1 MYSENSKRIG
11 IKFKDL
17 KIKYTFVLSIKFIN
31 LQRNQLNTQ
40 NFEKKFFTM
49 KKLLLSTLMIGAL
62 TLGVNAQTDYNK
74 WSLEVNGGFNKPT
87 APLTA
92 GYLSPSLNL
101 GHADLGVRYM
111 FNEKF
116 GAKLDYGFGSF
127 SESEGNSP
135 SFSTNYWRLNL
146 QGVANLGRIMNWETF
161 SRRVNLLGHFGDGL
175 GQVNPQENANANF
188 NDNVYNFIVG
198 FTGQVKLSERVAL
211 NADISTIMNGR
222 QTTSF
227 DGASN
232 INPGTMA
239 NPSTNNGYYGPNA
252 VWWTGTLGLSFYLGS
267 KDTHADWYIAADKYA
282 TKEELAS
289 QIGEIKDML
298 KDSDGDGVPDYLDK
312 EPNTPAGA
320 RVDSHGRTLDSDGD
334 GIPDHLDK
342 CPFAPG
348 PASNNG
354 CPVEEVKEVDYFKK
368 AINEG
373 YVNVYFAFDSAKPL
387 GYSASSVNY
396 VANFLKRNPGVS
408 VEIKGYA
415 DELGPEDYNM
425 KLSERRAKGVHD
437 QLVAAGIDASR
448 LTYKGYGED
457 TSVDKQSADAR
468 QLARRT
474 SFEVK

>member
-1 MYSENSKRIG
+1 
-11 IKFKDL
+11 
-17 KIKYTFVLSIKFIN
+17 
-31 LQRNQLNTQ
+31 
-40 NFEKKFFTM
+40 M
-49 KKLLLSTLMIGAL
+49 KKLLLSTLMAGAL
-62 TLGVNAQTDYNK
+62 AFGANAQDDFNK
-74 WSLEVNGGFNKPT
+74 WSIEVNGGFNKPM
-87 APLTA
+87 APITP
-92 GYLSPSLNL
+92 GFLSPTLNI

-127 SESEGNSP
+127 SETSGESP

-146 QGVANLGRIMNWETF
+146 QGIANLGRIMNWESF
-161 SRRVNLLGHFGDGL
+161 SRRLGLLGHFGSGI
-175 GQVNPQENANANF
+175 GQVIPQENGNAGF

-198 FTGQVKLSERVAL
+198 LTPQVKLSERVAL
-211 NADISTIMNGR
+211 VGDISTIINGR

-232 INPGTMA
+232 ITMQS
-239 NPSTNNGYYGPNA
+239 NTGYYGANG
-252 VWWTGTLGLSFYLGS
+252 VWWTGTLGLQFYLGGKS
-267 KDTHADWYIAADKYA
+267 THADWYIAADKYA
-282 TKEELAS
+282 TKAELAQ

-320 RVDSHGRTLDSDGD
+320 RVDSHGRTMDSDGD
-334 GIPDHLDK
+334 GLPDHLDK

-354 CPVEEVKEVDYFKK
+354 CPIVEEEKEVDYFKK

-373 YVNVYFAFDSAKPL
+373 YVNVYYAFDSAKPL
-387 GYSASSVNY
+387 GYSASAIDY
-396 VANFLKRNPGVS
+396 VANFLKRNPGVKL
-408 VEIKGYA
+408 EIKGYA

-425 KLSERRAKGVHD
+425 KLSERRAKAVHEV
-437 QLVAAGIDASR
+437 LVAAGIDASR
-448 LTYKGYGED
+448 ITYKGYGED
-457 TSVDKQSADAR
+457 TSVDKRSADAR
-468 QLARRT
+468 QLARRA